1 MRRDVAH
8 GGPSPLA
15 LDLLILPP
23 PLHGQGGPCGEGG
36 GEGGEV
42 DGDVH
47 KRHTQAGVS
56 SLWGTSN
63 ATGQTPYLVHQL
75 TVRDTCPG
83 CSVELEE
90 EEVRRG
96 WRMDE
101 QDYTTECSQCS
112 NRFVA
117 RFTVRS
123 FHATTLLTHNV
134 THGPPDN
141 LRPAS
146 ADESGEGVAE
156 GVATCGAGAVASTD
170 DGGNG
175 RDRRVV
181 YFEKDLELL
190 SFQFLSPLVVHKE
203 VATLL
208 RHLGSVSPSPRS
220 LLALSHPPSPFP
232 PVCRP
237 QCARSWRL

>member
-1 MRRDVAH
+1 
-8 GGPSPLA
+8 
-15 LDLLILPP
+15 
-23 PLHGQGGPCGEGG
+23 
-36 GEGGEV
+36 V

-56 SLWGTSN
+56 SLWGTGN
-63 ATGQTPYLVHQL
+63 ATGQTPYLVHEI
-75 TVRDTCPG
+75 TVRDTCPA

-90 EEVRRG
+90 EKVRRG
-96 WRMDE
+96 WHMDE

-112 NRFVA
+112 HRFVA

-123 FHATTLLTHNV
+123 FHATHNV
-134 THGPPDN
+134 THGPLDN
-141 LRPAS
+141 LRPVS
-146 ADESGEGVAE
+146 ADETGEGVAE

-181 YFEKDLELL
+181 YFEKHFECL

-208 RHLGSVSPSPRS
+208 RHLGSVSPSPR
-220 LLALSHPPSPFP
+220 PFP
-232 PVCRP
+232 PTRTFP
-237 QCARSWRL
+237 PSM